1 MEQWRTEL
9 YHSGILGMKWGH
21 RNGPPYPLTG
31 AQRSGA
37 EKKGGS
43 PIAKAIRT
51 LTDSGYRKRVAAA
64 KKAQIT
70 RAKKK
75 QREEDRTKALKK
87 GTASDVLKY
96 RGEVS
101 NKELQDAIDRIKLE
115 NQLEDLDRARLSRSQ
130 KYVDDFFGTNGV
142 GRVAGYAKNVAT
154 LVTSLSTIDKFVNG
168 GNAAASKGGEGK
180 TGGKKSPS
188 NSNSNS
194 GGKKTEQKPNGS
206 SVFGVP
212 ITVVTENGAA
222 VEAGKKRLDD
232 EKLGDLWETYISNMD
247 EDIKHSAIYSDE
259 LYHYG
264 VKGMKWGKHLKR
276 HNAEAGDDIHGR
288 PETDAQIG
296 FKAGLR
302 VGATQERLRQERG
315 RVHQHASLTRNDQ
328 YSRRVTSAMEKSKE
342 RSARKTAIKK
352 KVTTFIDRVK
362 SLDLSRLKREG
373 APLLSYGIDYVT
385 RLLHGKKKDPQE
397 GRPNRQNN
405 VGPKSFKHSYSDELY
420 HYGVKGM
427 KWGKH
432 LKAHTIEYDSNMAY
446 EDAKRVYGEQLTEEK
461 WEQVRQRHQSAMSS
475 VREVVGDERTTSKRP
490 KTSKLS
496 STSIRRGRSFAKSSL
511 LDSSSDENVHDGGK
525 TGPSYHTDIVPK
537 ESTPAEKAAGKFVSD
552 WFKKHSKVVPDDDDD
567 YVVVN
572 GAKRT
577 KKDN

>member
-1 MEQWRTEL
+1 MEQWRSEL

-31 AQRSGA
+31 TQRSGS

-75 QREEDRTKALKK
+75 QHEEDRAKALKK

-115 NQLEDLDRARLSRSQ
+115 NQLEDLDRARLTRSQ
-130 KYVDDFFGTNGV
+130 KYVDDFFGANGV
-142 GRVAGYAKNVAT
+142 GRVAGYAKNAAT
-154 LVTSLSTIDKFVNG
+154 LVSSLSTIEKFVNG
-168 GNAAASKGGEGK
+168 GNAAAAAKDGGGK
-180 TGGKKSPS
+180 KGGKKSSSDS
-188 NSNSNS
+188 NSNSDSSSSTESTSNSSSNS
-194 GGKKTEQKPNGS
+194 GNTDTKPTRDGPT
-206 SVFGVP
+206 VFGVP
-212 ITVVTENGAA
+212 VKVVAESGAA
-222 VEAGKKRLDD
+222 VEAGKKLLDD
-232 EKLGDLWETYISNMD
+232 EKLGDLWETYISSMD

-276 HNAEAGDDIHGR
+276 HNAESGDDIHGR

-296 FKAGLR
+296 FKAGIR
-302 VGATQERLRQERG
+302 VGATQERLRQERS

-328 YSRRVTSAMEKSKE
+328 YSRRVTPAMEKSKE

-352 KVTTFIDRVK
+352 KVTTFIDRIK
-362 SLDLSRLKREG
+362 SLDLSRFKREG

-385 RLLHGKKKDPQE
+385 RLLHEKKKDSQE

-420 HYGVKGM
+420 HYGARYARDLLVK
-427 KWGKH
+427 
-432 LKAHTIEYDSNMAY
+432 Y
-446 EDAKRVYGEQLTEEK
+446 R
-461 WEQVRQRHQSAMSS
+461 
-475 VREVVGDERTTSKRP
+475 
-490 KTSKLS
+490 
-496 STSIRRGRSFAKSSL
+496 
-511 LDSSSDENVHDGGK
+511 
-525 TGPSYHTDIVPK
+525 
-537 ESTPAEKAAGKFVSD
+537 
-552 WFKKHSKVVPDDDDD
+552 
-567 YVVVN
+567 
-572 GAKRT
+572 
-577 KKDN
+577 